1 MKILQRDRVQA
12 KLLNPPHLLKL
23 SIDVIQLRNVHVL
36 PSALAEAEIQTQRE
50 ERERENSL
58 SIIKNSRK
66 KQTTTSHKIITTN
79 KLFSR
84 NSK

>member
-50 ERERENSL
+50 ERER
-58 SIIKNSRK
+58 
-66 KQTTTSHKIITTN
+66 T
-79 KLFSR
+79 LF
-84 NSK
+84 K